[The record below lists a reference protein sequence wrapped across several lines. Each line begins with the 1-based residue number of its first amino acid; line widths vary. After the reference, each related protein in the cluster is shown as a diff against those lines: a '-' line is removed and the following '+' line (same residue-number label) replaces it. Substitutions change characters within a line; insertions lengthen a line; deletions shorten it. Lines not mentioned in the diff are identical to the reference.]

1 MQPEALQPPCPPA
14 AQLCAM
20 HTAGGAATWYSVG
33 LGQLTS
39 APSLF
44 SSLHLLKYSLF
55 GRELRQQLRHP
66 CQIRGKMAA
75 DMTVDHEEF
84 QM

>member
-1 MQPEALQPPCPPA
+1 
-14 AQLCAM
+14 M
-20 HTAGGAATWYSVG
+20 HTARGAAMWCSAG
-33 LGQLTS
+33 LGQLPR

-44 SSLHLLKYSLF
+44 LSLHLLKYSLF
-55 GRELRQQLRHP
+55 GRELRQRLRHL

-75 DMTVDHEEF
+75 DMTVDHEKF